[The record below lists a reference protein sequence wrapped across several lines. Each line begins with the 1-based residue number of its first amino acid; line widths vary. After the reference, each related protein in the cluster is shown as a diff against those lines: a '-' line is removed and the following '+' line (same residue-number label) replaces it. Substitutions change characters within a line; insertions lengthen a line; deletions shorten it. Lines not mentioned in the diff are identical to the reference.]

1 MITHCT
7 LQSTDYF
14 CGKKGYVW
22 SNQILEVCKYSFY
35 CLIFLNKG
43 IIFIFSNKWFYVH
56 KKDSHFPSSKFS
68 WPLLSAVL
76 WENQFLRQY
85 SKGAVFANASCP
97 PPPETGSKSVKGFES
112 YFLSVSQALLQFRTP
127 EASRTQSSPRK
138 LTSVLWKRCWH
149 KASNSTKLSQTT
161 CEDAAINSVSVCDG
175 EKCWLICVDI
185 ILAGRTNHYIKN
197 LAKRNSL
204 FIHLLLY
211 LPLSYWNMCGVLCMP
226 LHTCAD

>member
-1 MITHCT
+1 MILCT
-7 LQSTDYF
+7 QKRFTLPVFQ
-14 CGKKGYVW
+14 
-22 SNQILEVCKYSFY
+22 
-35 CLIFLNKG
+35 IFLASSQCSSLRKS
-43 IIFIFSNKWFYVH
+43 ILTSIFKRGRVCQCFMS
-56 KKDSHFPSSKFS
+56 
-68 WPLLSAVL
+68 
-76 WENQFLRQY
+76 
-85 SKGAVFANASCP
+85 